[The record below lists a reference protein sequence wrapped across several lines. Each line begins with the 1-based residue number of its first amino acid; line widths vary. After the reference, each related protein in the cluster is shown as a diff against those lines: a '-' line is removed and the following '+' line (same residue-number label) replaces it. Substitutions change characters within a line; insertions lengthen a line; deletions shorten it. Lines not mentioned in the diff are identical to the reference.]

1 MTTTAPVLVTGATGF
16 IASRIVEQLLAAGY
30 LVRGTVRSLKK
41 PGDVDRL
48 RTLPFAAERLE
59 LVEAD
64 LTHLG
69 SFDTPAAGC
78 EVVIHTASPYV
89 LTVNDPLTELI
100 GPALNGTR
108 NVLAA
113 CAKTSTVKR
122 VVLTSSMAAVT
133 DEPDS
138 TRTLTEA
145 DWNTKSSLSRNPY
158 YYSKTVAERAA
169 WQFVS
174 QEKPGFDLVAINPF
188 MVIGPSLTAGLN
200 TSNQLFVDLVK
211 GTYPGIIALTWG
223 FVDVRDVAEAHVRA
237 MERPAAHGRYLCAG
251 EALSMRDIVE
261 VLAKNGYDGY
271 RLPRL
276 PLDSRLG
283 SAIVRLATFT
293 QAKGVRSYL
302 RSHVGRVPRYD
313 TTKVRRELGLTFR
326 PVKDTVLETMEDLKR
341 WGHLPSR

>member
-1 MTTTAPVLVTGATGF
+1 MTTAPVLVTGATGF

-41 PGDVDRL
+41 PRDVDRL

-78 EVVIHTASPYV
+78 GAVIHTASPYA
-89 LTVNDPLTELI
+89 LTVNDPLTDLI

-138 TRTLTEA
+138 ARTLTEA
-145 DWNTKSSLSRNPY
+145 DWNAKSSLSRNPY
-158 YYSKTVAERAA
+158 YYSKTLAERAA
-169 WQFVS
+169 WEFVA

-188 MVIGPSLTAGLN
+188 MVIGPSLTVGAQYVEPDFRGPGERHVSRNHRADVGICRRPGRRGCARARAGRVRLHTAA
-200 TSNQLFVDLVK
+200 TS
-211 GTYPGIIALTWG
+211 
-223 FVDVRDVAEAHVRA
+223 VRA
-237 MERPAAHGRYLCAG
+237 TRCRCAA
-251 EALSMRDIVE
+251 S
-261 VLAKNGYDGY
+261 
-271 RLPRL
+271 
-276 PLDSRLG
+276 SRCWQ
-283 SAIVRLATFT
+283 RMAT
-293 QAKGVRSYL
+293 R
-302 RSHVGRVPRYD
+302 D
-313 TTKVRRELGLTFR
+313 TTCRSCRSTADSAAPSSGWQRSPRRRGSGR
-326 PVKDTVLETMEDLKR
+326 I
-341 WGHLPSR
+341 